1 MQTTHQGKSWEL
13 EYRKPKLMTGDNK
26 PQKDFLNFIK
36 FLKKVEKYKIEGRNI
51 LDLGSGTGRNSNY
64 LADMGNSVI
73 GIEISST
80 ALKTAKDR
88 AQMDNIEVDY
98 RLGDIGAPYDVADNS
113 IDIILDITSSNSLNE
128 KGRAIYLKE
137 MHRVLKNGGYI
148 FVRTLC
154 KDGNTNVKNLLKNS
168 PGKEYD
174 TYYIKEMDL
183 TERVFSR
190 VDIIDMYSK
199 YFQILKLEKKTSYPK
214 MDGRIYKRDY
224 WLMYLKK

>member
-1 MQTTHQGKSWEL
+1 MQNQGKSWER
-13 EYRKPKLMTGDNK
+13 EYRKPKLMTGEDK
-26 PQKDFLNFIK
+26 PQSDVLHFFKY
-36 FLKKVEKYKIEGRNI
+36 LKKVEKYKIEDRNV

-64 LADMGNSVI
+64 LSEMGNNVI

-88 AQMDNIEVDY
+88 AQMANIEVDY
-98 RLGDIGAPYDVADNS
+98 RLGDIGAPYDVADDS
-113 IDIILDITSSNSLNE
+113 IDIILDITSSNSLDE
-128 KGRAIYLKE
+128 KGRAVYLKE
-137 MHRVLKNGGYI
+137 MHRVLKSGGYI
-148 FVRTLC
+148 FVRALC
-154 KDGNTNVKNLLKNS
+154 KDGNANVKNLLKNS

-190 VDIIDMYSK
+190 TDIIDMYSK
-199 YFQILKLEKKTSYPK
+199 YFKILKLEKKTSYPK

>member
-1 MQTTHQGKSWEL
+1 MSNQGKAWEK
-13 EYRKPKLMTGDNK
+13 EYKKPKLMTGDNK
-26 PQKDFLNFIK
+26 PQKDFLNFLK
-36 FLKKVEKYKIEGRNI
+36 FLKKEEKFKAEEKNI

-64 LADMGNSVI
+64 LADMGNKVI

-88 AQMDNIEVDY
+88 AQMANIEVDY
-98 RLGDIGAPYDVADNS
+98 RLGDIGAPYDVADDS
-113 IDIILDITSSNSLNE
+113 IDIILDITSSNSLDE

-137 MHRVLKNGGYI
+137 MHRVLKSGGYI
-148 FVRTLC
+148 FVRALC

-190 VDIIDMYSK
+190 KDIIDMYSK
-199 YFQILKLEKKTSYPK
+199 YLQILKLDKKTSYPK

>member
-1 MQTTHQGKSWEL
+1 
-13 EYRKPKLMTGDNK
+13 MTGDNK
-26 PQKDFLNFIK
+26 PQSDVLHFFKY
-36 FLKKVEKYKIEGRNI
+36 LKKVEKYKIEGRNV

-64 LADMGNSVI
+64 LAEMGNSVI

-98 RLGDIGAPYDVADNS
+98 RLGDIGAPYDVTDDS
-113 IDIILDITSSNSLNE
+113 IDIILDITSSNSLDE

-148 FVRTLC
+148 FVRALC
-154 KDGNTNVKNLLKNS
+154 KDGNANVKNLLKNR

-190 VDIIDMYSK
+190 KDIIDMYSK
-199 YFQILKLEKKTSYPK
+199 YFQILKLDKKTSYPK

>member
-1 MQTTHQGKSWEL
+1 MSNQGNAWEK
-13 EYRKPKLMTGDNK
+13 EYKKPKLMTGDNK
-26 PQKDFLNFIK
+26 PQSDVLHFFKY
-36 FLKKVEKYKIEGRNI
+36 LKKVEKYKIEGRNI

-64 LADMGNSVI
+64 LAELGNNVI

-88 AQMDNIEVDY
+88 AQMANIEVDY
-98 RLGDIGAPYDVADNS
+98 RLGDIGAPYDVADDS
-113 IDIILDITSSNSLNE
+113 IDIILDITSSNSLDE

-137 MHRVLKNGGYI
+137 MHRVLKSGGYI
-148 FVRTLC
+148 FVRALC

-190 VDIIDMYSK
+190 KDIIDMYSK
-199 YFQILKLEKKTSYPK
+199 YFKILKLEKKTSYPK

>member
-1 MQTTHQGKSWEL
+1 MNQGKSWER
-13 EYRKPKLMTGDNK
+13 EYRNPILMTGDDK
-26 PQKDFLNFIK
+26 PQSDTLHFLK
-36 FLKKVEKYKIEGRNI
+36 YLKKVESASWRNKIKNI

-64 LADMGNSVI
+64 LAELDNNVI

-88 AQMDNIEVDY
+88 AQMANIEVDY
-98 RLGDIGAPYDVADNS
+98 RLGDIGAPYDVADDS
-113 IDIILDITSSNSLNE
+113 IDIILDITSSNSLDE

-137 MHRVLKNGGYI
+137 MHRVLKSGGYI
-148 FVRTLC
+148 FVRALC
-154 KDGNTNVKNLLKNS
+154 KDGNANVKNLLKNS

-190 VDIIDMYSK
+190 KDIIDMYSK

>member
-1 MQTTHQGKSWEL
+1 MSNQGKAWEK
-13 EYRKPKLMTGDNK
+13 EYKKPKLMTGDNK
-26 PQKDFLNFIK
+26 PQKDFLNFLK
-36 FLKKVEKYKIEGRNI
+36 FLKKEEKFKAEEKNI

-64 LADMGNSVI
+64 LADMGNKVI

-88 AQMDNIEVDY
+88 AQMANIEVDY
-98 RLGDIGAPYDVADNS
+98 RLGDIGAPYDVADDS
-113 IDIILDITSSNSLNE
+113 IDIILDITSSNSLDE

-137 MHRVLKNGGYI
+137 MHRVLKSGGYI
-148 FVRTLC
+148 FVRALC

-190 VDIIDMYSK
+190 KDIIDMYSK
-199 YFQILKLEKKTSYPK
+199 YLQILKLDKKTSYPK

-224 WLMYLKK
+224 WLMYLKSR

>member
-1 MQTTHQGKSWEL
+1 MQNQGKSWER
-13 EYRKPKLMTGDNK
+13 EYRKPKLMTGEDK
-26 PQKDFLNFIK
+26 PQSDVLHFFKY
-36 FLKKVEKYKIEGRNI
+36 LKKVEKYKIEGRNV

-64 LADMGNSVI
+64 LSEMGNSVI

-80 ALKTAKDR
+80 ALKTANNR
-88 AQMDNIEVDY
+88 AKMANLEVDY
-98 RLGDIGAPYDVADNS
+98 RLGDIGAPYDVADDS
-113 IDIILDITSSNSLNE
+113 IDIILDITSSNSLDE

-148 FVRTLC
+148 FVRALC

-190 VDIIDMYSK
+190 KDIIDMYSK
-199 YFQILKLEKKTSYPK
+199 YFKILKLEKKTSYPK

>member
-1 MQTTHQGKSWEL
+1 MSNQGKAWEK
-13 EYRKPKLMTGDNK
+13 EYKKPKLMTGDNK
-26 PQKDFLNFIK
+26 PQKDFLNFLK
-36 FLKKVEKYKIEGRNI
+36 FLKKEEKFKAEEKNI

-64 LADMGNSVI
+64 LADMGNKVI

-88 AQMDNIEVDY
+88 AQMANIEVDY
-98 RLGDIGAPYDVADNS
+98 RLGDIGAPYDVADDS
-113 IDIILDITSSNSLNE
+113 IDIILDITSSNSLDE

-137 MHRVLKNGGYI
+137 MHRVLKSGGYI
-148 FVRTLC
+148 FVRALC

-183 TERVFSR
+183 TERVSA
-190 VDIIDMYSK
+190 
-199 YFQILKLEKKTSYPK
+199 
-214 MDGRIYKRDY
+214 GRI
-224 WLMYLKK
+224 

>member
-1 MQTTHQGKSWEL
+1 MQNQGKSWER

-26 PQKDFLNFIK
+26 PQSDVLHFFKY
-36 FLKKVEKYKIEGRNI
+36 LKKVEKYKIEGRNI

-64 LADMGNSVI
+64 LAELGNNVI

-98 RLGDIGAPYDVADNS
+98 RLGDIGAPYDVADDS
-113 IDIILDITSSNSLNE
+113 IDIILDITSSNSLDE

-137 MHRVLKNGGYI
+137 MHRVLKSGGYI
-148 FVRTLC
+148 FVRALC

-190 VDIIDMYSK
+190 KDIIDMYSK
-199 YFQILKLEKKTSYPK
+199 YFKILKLEKKTSYPK

>member
-1 MQTTHQGKSWEL
+1 VGGGGARKMQGNFLVFAHASPRACPRRASFCHQGSIQNTFEL
-13 EYRKPKLMTGDNK
+13 RSIHTASRL
-26 PQKDFLNFIK
+26 KD
-36 FLKKVEKYKIEGRNI
+36 
-51 LDLGSGTGRNSNY
+51 D
-64 LADMGNSVI
+64 
-73 GIEISST
+73 
-80 ALKTAKDR
+80 
-88 AQMDNIEVDY
+88 
-98 RLGDIGAPYDVADNS
+98 S
-113 IDIILDITSSNSLNE
+113 IDIILDITSSNSLDE

-137 MHRVLKNGGYI
+137 MHRVLKSGGYI
-148 FVRTLC
+148 FVRALC

-199 YFQILKLEKKTSYPK
+199 YFEILKLEKKTSYPK

>member
-1 MQTTHQGKSWEL
+1 
-13 EYRKPKLMTGDNK
+13 MTGEDK
-26 PQKDFLNFIK
+26 PQSDVLHFFKY
-36 FLKKVEKYKIEGRNI
+36 LKKVEKYKIEDRNV

-64 LADMGNSVI
+64 LSEMGNNVI

-88 AQMDNIEVDY
+88 AQMANIEVDY
-98 RLGDIGAPYDVADNS
+98 RLGDIGAPYDVADDS
-113 IDIILDITSSNSLNE
+113 IDIILDITSSNSLDE
-128 KGRAIYLKE
+128 KGRAVYLKE
-137 MHRVLKNGGYI
+137 MHRVLKSGGYI
-148 FVRTLC
+148 FVRALC
-154 KDGNTNVKNLLKNS
+154 KDGNANVKNLLKNS

-190 VDIIDMYSK
+190 TDIIDMYSK
-199 YFQILKLEKKTSYPK
+199 YFKILKLEKKTSYPK

>member
-1 MQTTHQGKSWEL
+1 MSNQGKAWEK
-13 EYRKPKLMTGDNK
+13 EYKKPKLMTGDNK
-26 PQKDFLNFIK
+26 PQKDFLNFLK
-36 FLKKVEKYKIEGRNI
+36 FLKKEEKFKAEEKNI

-64 LADMGNSVI
+64 LAEMGNKVI

-88 AQMDNIEVDY
+88 AQMANIEVDY
-98 RLGDIGAPYDVADNS
+98 RLGDIGAPYDVADDS
-113 IDIILDITSSNSLNE
+113 IDIILDITSSNSLDE

-137 MHRVLKNGGYI
+137 MHRVLKSGGYI
-148 FVRTLC
+148 FVRALC
-154 KDGNTNVKNLLKNS
+154 KDGNANVKNLLKQS

-190 VDIIDMYSK
+190 KDIIDMYSK
-199 YFQILKLEKKTSYPK
+199 YFQILKLEKKTSYSK

-224 WLMYLKK
+224 WLMYLKSR

>member
-1 MQTTHQGKSWEL
+1 MSNQGKAWEK
-13 EYRKPKLMTGDNK
+13 EYKKPKLMTGDNK
-26 PQKDFLNFIK
+26 PQSDVLHFFKY
-36 FLKKVEKYKIEGRNI
+36 LKKVEKYKIDGRNV

-64 LADMGNSVI
+64 LAELDNNVI

-88 AQMDNIEVDY
+88 AQMANIEVDY
-98 RLGDIGAPYDVADNS
+98 RLGDIGAPYDVADDS
-113 IDIILDITSSNSLNE
+113 IDIILDITSSNSLDE

-137 MHRVLKNGGYI
+137 MHRVLKSGGYI
-148 FVRTLC
+148 FVRALC

-190 VDIIDMYSK
+190 KDIIDMYSK
-199 YFQILKLEKKTSYPK
+199 YFKILKLEKKTSYPK

>member
-1 MQTTHQGKSWEL
+1 
-13 EYRKPKLMTGDNK
+13 MTGDNK
-26 PQKDFLNFIK
+26 PQSDVLHFFKY
-36 FLKKVEKYKIEGRNI
+36 LKKVEKYKIEGQNV

-88 AQMDNIEVDY
+88 AQMANLEVDY
-98 RLGDIGAPYDVADNS
+98 RLGDIGAPYDVADDS
-113 IDIILDITSSNSLNE
+113 IDIIIDITSSNSLDE

-137 MHRVLKNGGYI
+137 MHRVLKSGGYI
-148 FVRTLC
+148 FVRALC

-174 TYYIKEMDL
+174 TYYIKEMGL

-190 VDIIDMYSK
+190 KDIIDMYSK
-199 YFQILKLEKKTSYPK
+199 YFKILKLEKKTSYPK
-214 MDGRIYKRDY
+214 MNGRIYKRDY

>member
-1 MQTTHQGKSWEL
+1 MQNQGKSWEL

-26 PQKDFLNFIK
+26 PQSDVLHFFKY
-36 FLKKVEKYKIEGRNI
+36 LKKVEKYKIEGRNV

-64 LADMGNSVI
+64 LAEMGNSVI

-98 RLGDIGAPYDVADNS
+98 RLGDIGAPYDVTDDS
-113 IDIILDITSSNSLNE
+113 IDIILDITSSNSLDE

-148 FVRTLC
+148 FVRALC
-154 KDGNTNVKNLLKNS
+154 KDGNANVKNLLKNR

-190 VDIIDMYSK
+190 KDIIDMYSK
-199 YFQILKLEKKTSYPK
+199 YFQILKLDKKTSYPK